1 MTEYLQL
8 LANLLGV
15 SSSVVTTVLLL
26 CVAITLSIG
35 VYIST
40 RSLLLS
46 LLISSGVF
54 IFGAITGLL
63 PLWLSLLGGFLGF
76 SLVLFT
82 RFYEVGDDSIDI
94 KLTENPRDLILRIE
108 KASRRWPQ
116 YINNLDNLLGIV
128 TINDE
133 NTSNEYGLRLSEQ
146 KELYIHP
153 GYDWYIT
160 DKHPS
165 QDLFKVVGL
174 HKDGSLTCLGYT
186 KHLVY
191 LLGKNPAS
199 RELLLIGV
207 PGRYLEGDLE
217 ECLLWTKRG
226 GYNLGF

>member
-40 RSLLLS
+40 RSLLLN
-46 LLISSGVF
+46 LLISNGV
-54 IFGAITGLL
+54 ILLGAVTGLL
-63 PLWLSLLGGFLGF
+63 PLWVALLVMLFGPIIFL
-76 SLVLFT
+76 
-82 RFYEVGDDSIDI
+82 RFGEPKGNDVVI
-94 KLTENPRDLILRIE
+94 KVAKNPRDLILRIE